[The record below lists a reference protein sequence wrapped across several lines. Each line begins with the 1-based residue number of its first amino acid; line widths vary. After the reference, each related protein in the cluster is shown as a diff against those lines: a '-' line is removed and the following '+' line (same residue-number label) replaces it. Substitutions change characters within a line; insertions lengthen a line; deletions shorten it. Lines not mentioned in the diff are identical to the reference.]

1 MSHAMFRAY
10 ADAVKAEIGTATTT
24 RFIALAET
32 TNGRFGLFHHSML
45 PGAGGADPHYH
56 SKISESF
63 YVLTGEVR
71 LHDGTGWR
79 TARAGDFLHVPEN
92 AVHGFRNESD
102 SLVEM
107 LIIFTPAEHR
117 EGYFEGLAA
126 LLANGN
132 RPSREEMVAL
142 MEKYDQFEVDA
153 PDTDHDHPHR
163 HTHGDGPGHDHH
175 HGPDHHHHHG
185 PADAHS
191 APHHHH

>member
-32 TNGRFGLFHHSML
+32 TDGRFGLFHHSML

-56 SKISESF
+56 SRISESF

-126 LLANGN
+126 LLADGN

-153 PDTDHDHPHR
+153 PDTDHDHPHGPP
-163 HTHGDGPGHDHH
+163 HDDGPGHHH
-175 HGPDHHHHHG
+175 HPGSGHHHHHG
-185 PADAHS
+185 PDGAHT
-191 APHHHH
+191 APHHHD

>member
-10 ADAVKAEIGTATTT
+10 ADAVKAEIGVATTT

-32 TNGRFGLFHHSML
+32 TDGRFGLFHHSML

-56 SKISESF
+56 SQISESF
-63 YVLTGEVR
+63 YVLSGEVR

-117 EGYFEGLAA
+117 EGYFQGLAA
-126 LLANGN
+126 LLADGN

-142 MEKYDQFEVDA
+142 MEKYDQYEVEA
-153 PDTDHDHPHR
+153 PDTDHDHPPS
-163 HTHGDGPGHDHH
+163 HGDG
-175 HGPDHHHHHG
+175 HHHHG
-185 PADAHS
+185 ADGSHTHQ
-191 APHHHH
+191 APHVHH

>member
-10 ADAVKAEIGTATTT
+10 ADAVKAEIGVATTT

-32 TNGRFGLFHHSML
+32 TDGRFGLFHHSML

-56 SKISESF
+56 SRISESF

-92 AVHGFRNESD
+92 AVHGFRNESG
-102 SLVEM
+102 SLAEM

-117 EGYFEGLAA
+117 EGYFEGLSA
-126 LLANGN
+126 LLADGN

-142 MEKYDQFEVDA
+142 MEKYDQYEVDA
-153 PDTDHDHPHR
+153 PDTDHDHAQPR
-163 HTHGDGPGHDHH
+163 SHG
-175 HGPDHHHHHG
+175 HG
-185 PADAHS
+185 PADTQ
-191 APHHHH
+191 PHHTHLTSHAHH

>member
-24 RFIALAET
+24 RFIALAES

-102 SLVEM
+102 SLAEM

-126 LLANGN
+126 LLADGN

-153 PDTDHDHPHR
+153 PDTDHDQPHR
-163 HTHGDGPGHDHH
+163 HTQGD
-175 HGPDHHHHHG
+175 GPDHHHHHRPDG
-185 PADAHS
+185 AHS